1 MEVKLGILSN
11 QMMHASY
18 WFLVLEMMFTTKL
31 QLSGMARSVRQREAA
46 CRESAITI
54 MNWVMGKGGRLR
66 IADIAKP
73 EYGDEEDFTDEY
85 AVKTIAALD
94 TWLEQGLREMLE
106 MVVGK
111 EVEGMEDMLKGVLDK
126 HREFHWDSQ
135 AMKNRVF
142 Q

>member
-1 MEVKLGILSN
+1 MS
-11 QMMHASY
+11 
-18 WFLVLEMMFTTKL
+18 
-31 QLSGMARSVRQREAA
+31 
-46 CRESAITI
+46 
-54 MNWVMGKGGRLR
+54 WVMGKGGRLK